1 MISLGGCAPRQGVL
15 PPDVRRLKAAI
26 LLGQQMAEQE
36 AISMLAAKVRQAL
49 SDDWEHGAEDETIRR
64 LLEQA
69 LEK

>member
-1 MISLGGCAPRQGVL
+1 
-15 PPDVRRLKAAI
+15 
-26 LLGQQMAEQE
+26 MAEQE

>member
-1 MISLGGCAPRQGVL
+1 
-15 PPDVRRLKAAI
+15 
-26 LLGQQMAEQE
+26 MAEQE

-49 SDDWEHGAEDETIRR
+49 SDEDDWEHGAEDETIRR